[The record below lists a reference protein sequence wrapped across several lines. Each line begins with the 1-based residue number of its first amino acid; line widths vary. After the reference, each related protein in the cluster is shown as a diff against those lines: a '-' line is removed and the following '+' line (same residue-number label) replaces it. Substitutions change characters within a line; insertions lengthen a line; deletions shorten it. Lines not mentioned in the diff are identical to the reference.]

1 MSNFSNEEYEKSIKA
16 QGGTVAAVFDGSNR
30 EFNSPLEVGDK
41 FTIPEPPFKVYK
53 TPITGSSTKY
63 QYLRLEVTTA
73 ENKKEYKNVGASV
86 FNRRLPLVDES
97 GNATGEWGMCDGSAA
112 DEFRKHGKLQ
122 DAFVALAGKTIEV
135 KDKRTGMTR
144 SFDPMKKYATS
155 TFFTVDIVE

>member
-1 MSNFSNEEYEKSIKA
+1 MSNFSNEEYDKSIKA
-16 QGGTVAAVFDGSNR
+16 QGGVVAAVFDGSNR

-41 FTIPEPPFKVYK
+41 FKIPEPPFKVYK

-73 ENKKEYKNVGASV
+73 SGTTEYKNVGASV

-97 GNATGEWGMCDGSAA
+97 GNATNDWGMCDGTAS
-112 DEFRKHGKLQ
+112 DEFHKHGRLQ
-122 DAFVALAGKTIEV
+122 DAFTALAGKTIEV

-144 SFDPMKKYATS
+144 SFDPTKPYATS
-155 TFFTVDIVE
+155 TFFTVDIVK